1 MELQMGALK
10 PACPS
15 FFCLYFRILFK
26 FYISLVLMEALPQS
40 VYRLN
45 YGLDDRGSISGGDN
59 DGIFSFVT
67 EFRLA

>member
-1 MELQMGALK
+1 
-10 PACPS
+10 
-15 FFCLYFRILFK
+15 
-26 FYISLVLMEALPQS
+26 MEALPQS